1 MPYMDVGPLSSLLY
15 LFLCSCSVLVR
26 DSYGV
31 VDWMFTGEPFGS
43 HSTHTL
49 FSLSFNPVFAFLSSL
64 SLSLSLSLCVSLV
77 CSTEVR
83 SKERGILERAGVIQS
98 LTVGVGPIVLVIAS
112 VCTFTLH
119 MALGYDLTAAQVF
132 RRTTRKLFL
141 KQFKCDTYAST
152 SIKSRSILKSR
163 VANNC
168 LALNTS
174 RLRLSPWLPFSTPWP
189 LPSKSHHQ
197 LWGHCRRVQSPSKD
211 FRWEIKTSL
220 STTRDAELAGMDV
233 KHSVTYYISH
243 HTSWGSTG

>member
-15 LFLCSCSVLVR
+15 LFLCSCSMLVR

-31 VDWMFTGEPFGS
+31 VDWMFTGEPFGR
-43 HSTHTL
+43 HSTRIS

-64 SLSLSLSLCVSLV
+64 SLSLSLSVTLV

-83 SKERGILERAGVIQS
+83 SEERGMLERAGVIQS

-132 RRTTRKLFL
+132 QRTTRNLNLKLIM
-141 KQFKCDTYAST
+141 KQFKCNTDASI
-152 SIKSRSILKSR
+152 SWWLKSLSVSKSG

-174 RLRLSPWLPFSTPWP
+174 HLRLSP
-189 LPSKSHHQ
+189 
-197 LWGHCRRVQSPSKD
+197 
-211 FRWEIKTSL
+211 
-220 STTRDAELAGMDV
+220 
-233 KHSVTYYISH
+233 
-243 HTSWGSTG
+243 